1 MKNYLLYIVI
11 AFTLVNCQQKED
23 AANLEK
29 PTNQIVI
36 GQIDSVYSNILDQ
49 SRKIWVHIPECAKDS
64 TSNKT
69 KYPVLYLLD
78 GPAHF
83 YSVTGMIK
91 QLSTINGN
99 TIVPEMIIVAIPNT
113 DRSRDL
119 TPSHVDIDV
128 MSGDS
133 IPYASGG
140 GNKFLDFMEDELIPH
155 IEKTYPATSYRTF
168 VGHSFGGLSVI
179 NALISR
185 QHLFNNYVAID
196 PSLWWDDQAFL
207 NEADSLLSTNKFEG
221 RALYVGV
228 ANTMTAGMT
237 INEVQNDTTPSTIF
251 TVHIK
256 AILKFVQSLDAK
268 DDNGLLFGSKY
279 YENDD
284 HGSVPLIAEYDALR
298 FIFSWHQLKGI
309 NQYYEQNFTSP
320 ADDLLHLIDTHYRNV
335 SDHFGY
341 EVLPPES
348 LINSH
353 GYGFLGESNKMALSK
368 ALFKL
373 NMQNYPNSSNV
384 YDSMGDYHLAQQDSI
399 KALELFTKALEI
411 GSNDSSQEKID
422 MLKKNLKIE

>member
-1 MKNYLLYIVI
+1 MKRLLLITVI
-11 AFTLVNCQQKED
+11 ALILLNCETKKSSETTIEKDNKIVFGHKDVIHSDILKED
-23 AANLEK
+23 RE
-29 PTNQIVI
+29 
-36 GQIDSVYSNILDQ
+36 
-49 SRKIWVHIPECAKDS
+49 IWIHLPESAKDS

-91 QLSTINGN
+91 QLSTTNGN
-99 TIVPEMIIVAIPNT
+99 SIVPEMIIVAIPNT

-119 TPSHVDIDV
+119 TPSHVDIDY

-133 IPYASGG
+133 IPYSSGG

-155 IEKTYPATSYRTF
+155 IEKTYLATSYRTY

-179 NALISR
+179 NALINR
-185 QHLFNNYVAID
+185 QDLFNNYVAID
-196 PSLWWDDQAFL
+196 PSLWWDNQAFL
-207 NEADSLLSTNKFEG
+207 KEADSLLSTNKFED

-228 ANTMTAGMT
+228 ANTMTGGMT

-256 AILKFVQSLDAK
+256 AILKFVQSVSAK
-268 DDNGLLFGSKY
+268 ENNGLLFESQY

-298 FIFSWHQLKGI
+298 FLFSWHQLKGI
-309 NQYYEQNFTSP
+309 NQYYEQNFTSS
-320 ADDLLHLIDTHYRNV
+320 ADDLLNLIDAHYKNV

-341 EVLPPES
+341 EVIPPET
-348 LINSH
+348 LINSY
-353 GYGFLGESNKMALSK
+353 GYGFLGEPNKMHLSN

-373 NMQNYPNSSNV
+373 NMQNYSNSSNV
-384 YDSMGDYHLAQQDSI
+384 YDSMGDYHLANQDSI
-399 KALELFTKALEI
+399 KALELFTKAIEI

-422 MLKKNLKIE
+422 KLKKNLKIE